1 MLRAFSVLH
10 IVIIFILVFPYNF
23 DWNFSADSFFF
34 LLLRSLFLCLYD
46 VFLALINDL
55 VCRSFCCCCCLFL
68 FLMPNLLPY
77 LTASFVQF
85 WVTLVICHAIQPH
98 EAFLYIYIFM
108 AVYLIKRTFMP
119 VSHLNQELIHVLV
132 MLYIVQNGG
141 RI

>member
-46 VFLALINDL
+46 AFLALINDL

-68 FLMPNLLPY
+68 FLMPKLLPY

-98 EAFLYIYIFM
+98 EAFFLYIYFYIYF
-108 AVYLIKRTFMP
+108 YGC
-119 VSHLNQELIHVLV
+119 VS
-132 MLYIVQNGG
+132 Y
-141 RI
+141 